1 MANLERERKED
12 AVKEEISGEP
22 IRKPVFKIKRPK
34 RKKKFERQ
42 IQKTKRYAI
51 RLWGF
56 GFDVKAQGGDVIGE
70 YNWVINSNNKTL
82 KKY

>member
-34 RKKKFERQ
+34 RKKKKLNGRF
-42 IQKTKRYAI
+42 
-51 RLWGF
+51 
-56 GFDVKAQGGDVIGE
+56 
-70 YNWVINSNNKTL
+70 
-82 KKY
+82 KKQRGMQSGCGVLALT

>member
-34 RKKKFERQ
+34 RKKKIER
-42 IQKTKRYAI
+42 
-51 RLWGF
+51 
-56 GFDVKAQGGDVIGE
+56 
-70 YNWVINSNNKTL
+70 
-82 KKY
+82 

>member
-34 RKKKFERQ
+34 RKKKLNGRFRKQ
-42 IQKTKRYAI
+42 RGMQSGCGVLALT
-51 RLWGF
+51 
-56 GFDVKAQGGDVIGE
+56 
-70 YNWVINSNNKTL
+70 
-82 KKY
+82 